1 MRLKTL
7 LLPALFLALA
17 TAASPALAQNRSESW
32 EFGPY
37 LVGFDFDSEIEIED
51 KWGAG
56 FRFGYN
62 FVPMHEI
69 ELSFEAVDT
78 EDDVF
83 HLIDVKVGQF
93 HADYVFNF
101 AFDRRQKVVPYLT
114 AGIGYGYRKFF
125 LRASS
130 PIERI
135 AREYSINSF
144 TMHYGFGFLV
154 RTSEDTR
161 FNAGLTGVSHFSSRT
176 GEFNY
181 DTTGVSIGLGLLLIF

>member
-114 AGIGYGYRKFF
+114 AGIGAIRLEVDEPFLGSDEETDPLFNMGGGVRFF
-125 LRASS
+125 FTRQFNLRLD
-130 PIERI
+130 
-135 AREYSINSF
+135 ARVISFEGDNVILRDLEYENRQFS
-144 TMHYGFGFLV
+144 V
-154 RTSEDTR
+154 
-161 FNAGLTGVSHFSSRT
+161 GV
-176 GEFNY
+176 GW
-181 DTTGVSIGLGLLLIF
+181 VLGGR